1 MSLLLEALR
10 RAEEEAQKNK
20 QPGTLAAASS
30 ALPAA
35 AATPLKHDAPAPSV
49 VLTHRQAMLA
59 ASVMAG
65 SRPRTNA
72 GAQPWRK
79 GWLVLAVA
87 MVFPVAALVLYGDVL
102 VASVGMLA
110 TAPTAPTAPIIPATL
125 PISLPASLPELSTP
139 DSAATTA
146 VMAVLAAAAV
156 AEPLPVP
163 APPRPAAQRT
173 PRTRSAAA
181 APPPEVTDKSVADR
195 DANNRPAAAAA
206 ATGPSLSLTA
216 SAAKPD
222 ALMASAYAAYQA
234 GNPTEAGRLYRQ
246 VLKADATQRDA
257 WLGLAVMAHADG
269 QREPALDAYKRVLRL
284 EPQNPTA
291 LAGIHSLSSQA
302 GEPMHESR
310 LRDLLARSPE
320 EPDLNHALGLVLS
333 AAQRWAEAQPLFF
346 KAHQLVPLEPRF
358 AYNLAVTLDHL
369 RKPSLARQY
378 YEAALVLAQD
388 SEAGFDASSARSRL
402 AVLRAG
408 SAEKNPR

>member
-10 RAEEEAQKNK
+10 RAEEEAQKSK
-20 QPGTLAAASS
+20 QLETLATAPA

-35 AATPLKHDAPAPSV
+35 SSTRAKRDGSAPSV
-49 VLTHRQAMLA
+49 ALTHRQAMLA
-59 ASVMAG
+59 AGVMAG
-65 SRPRTNA
+65 SRQRTSAAA
-72 GAQPWRK
+72 GSWRK
-79 GWLVLAVA
+79 GWLVLALAV
-87 MVFPVAALVLYGDVL
+87 VFPVAALVFYGDL
-102 VASVGMLA
+102 WVASVGLLG
-110 TAPTAPTAPIIPATL
+110 TAPTAQIIPVTM
-125 PISLPASLPELSTP
+125 PVSLPVSLPELVMP
-139 DSAATTA
+139 DSAPTTATTA
-146 VMAVLAAAAV
+146 VMAVLAAAPV
-156 AEPLPVP
+156 AEPLPVL
-163 APPRPAAQRT
+163 AVLPRPATQRT
-173 PRTRSAAA
+173 PRTRIAAA
-181 APPPEVTDKSVADR
+181 VPPPDITDKPTADR
-195 DANNRPAAAAA
+195 DTNSRGTAAPI
-206 ATGPSLSLTA
+206 GPSLSLTA

-234 GNPTEAGRLYRQ
+234 GNTAEASRLYRQ

-257 WLGLAVMAHADG
+257 WLGLAVMAHTDD

-284 EPQNPTA
+284 EPQNAIA
-291 LAGIHSLSSQA
+291 LAGINSLSSQA
-302 GEPMHESR
+302 GEPQQESR

-333 AAQRWAEAQPLFF
+333 GAQRWSEAQPLFF

-388 SEAGFDASSARSRL
+388 SEAGFDESSARSRL

-408 SAEKNPR
+408 SAETRTR

>member
-10 RAEEEAQKNK
+10 RAEEEAKKNK
-20 QPGTLAAASS
+20 PTDTF
-30 ALPAA
+30 A
-35 AATPLKHDAPAPSV
+35 AATPAKHDAPAPSV
-49 VLTHRQAMLA
+49 VLTHRQAMSA
-59 ASVMAG
+59 AGVMAG

-72 GAQPWRK
+72 VAQPWRK
-79 GWLVLAVA
+79 GRLVLAVA
-87 MVFPVAALVLYGDVL
+87 MAFPVAALVLYGDVW

-110 TAPTAPTAPIIPATL
+110 TAPTVPIIPATL
-125 PISLPASLPELSTP
+125 PISPPASLPELTTL
-139 DSAATTA
+139 DSAPTTA
-146 VMAVLAAAAV
+146 VMAVLAATPV

-173 PRTRSAAA
+173 PRTRSAAVAPSPGVADKA
-181 APPPEVTDKSVADR
+181 AADR
-195 DANNRPAAAAA
+195 DAISRSAAA

-216 SAAKPD
+216 SAAKPN
-222 ALMASAYAAYQA
+222 AQMASAYAAYQA
-234 GNPTEAGRLYRQ
+234 GNTTEAGRLYRL

-257 WLGLAVMAHADG
+257 WLGLAVIAHAAD

-284 EPQNPTA
+284 EPQNATA
-291 LAGIHSLSSQA
+291 LAGIHSLNNQA
-302 GEPMHESR
+302 GEPQQESR

-320 EPDLNHALGLVLS
+320 EPDLNHALGVLLS
-333 AAQRWAEAQPLFF
+333 GAQRWSEAQPLFF

-378 YEAALVLAQD
+378 YEAALLLAQD
-388 SEAGFDASSARSRL
+388 SDAGFDESSARSRL

-408 SAEKNPR
+408 AAEKRPR

>member
-20 QPGTLAAASS
+20 PTG
-30 ALPAA
+30 ALA
-35 AATPLKHDAPAPSV
+35 AATPAKHDAPAPSV
-49 VLTHRQAMLA
+49 VLSHRQAMLA
-59 ASVMAG
+59 AGVMAG
-65 SRPRTNA
+65 SRPRPNA

-110 TAPTAPTAPIIPATL
+110 TAPTVAIIPATS
-125 PISLPASLPELSTP
+125 PISLPASLPELTIP
-139 DSAATTA
+139 DSAATTATTA
-146 VMAVLAAAAV
+146 VMAVLAAAVV

-173 PRTRSAAA
+173 PRTRLAAT
-181 APPPEVTDKSVADR
+181 APPPEVSDK
-195 DANNRPAAAAA
+195 PTAAP
-206 ATGPSLSLTA
+206 TGPSLSLTA

-234 GNPTEAGRLYRQ
+234 GNTAEAGRLYRL
-246 VLKADATQRDA
+246 VLKADVTQRDA

-320 EPDLNHALGLVLS
+320 EPDLNHALGLLLS
-333 AAQRWAEAQPLFF
+333 GAQRWSEAQPLFF

-378 YEAALVLAQD
+378 YESALILAQD
-388 SEAGFDASSARSRL
+388 SEAGFDESSARSRL
-402 AVLRAG
+402 AVLRTGAV
-408 SAEKNPR
+408 EKRSR

>member
-20 QPGTLAAASS
+20 PTGTLAATT
-30 ALPAA
+30 PA
-35 AATPLKHDAPAPSV
+35 KHDAPAPSV
-49 VLTHRQAMLA
+49 VLTHRQAMSA
-59 ASVMAG
+59 AGVMAG

-87 MVFPVAALVLYGDVL
+87 MVFPLAALVLYGDVL
-102 VASVGMLA
+102 VASVGMLT
-110 TAPTAPTAPIIPATL
+110 TAPTAAIIPATL
-125 PISLPASLPELSTP
+125 PISLPASLPELTTP

-146 VMAVLAAAAV
+146 VMAVLAAAPV

-173 PRTRSAAA
+173 PRTRLAAT
-181 APPPEVTDKSVADR
+181 APPPEVSDK
-195 DANNRPAAAAA
+195 PTAAP
-206 ATGPSLSLTA
+206 TGPSLSLTA
-216 SAAKPD
+216 SAPKPD

-234 GNPTEAGRLYRQ
+234 GNTAEAGRLYRL
-246 VLKADATQRDA
+246 VLKADVTQRDA

-291 LAGIHSLSSQA
+291 LAGIHSLSRQA

-320 EPDLNHALGLVLS
+320 EPDLNHALGLLLS
-333 AAQRWAEAQPLFF
+333 GAQRWSEAQPLFF

-388 SEAGFDASSARSRL
+388 SEAGFDEPSARSRVL
-402 AVLRAG
+402 VLRAG
-408 SAEKNPR
+408 ATETRNR

>member
-20 QPGTLAAASS
+20 PTGTLAAAT
-30 ALPAA
+30 PA
-35 AATPLKHDAPAPSV
+35 KHDAPAPSV

-59 ASVMAG
+59 AGVMAG

-87 MVFPVAALVLYGDVL
+87 MAFPVVALVLYGDVL
-102 VASVGMLA
+102 VASVGMLTTA
-110 TAPTAPTAPIIPATL
+110 PAAPTAPTAAIIPATL

-146 VMAVLAAAAV
+146 VMAVLAAAVV

-163 APPRPAAQRT
+163 VPPRPAAQRT
-173 PRTRSAAA
+173 PRTRLTAT
-181 APPPEVTDKSVADR
+181 APPPEVSDK
-195 DANNRPAAAAA
+195 PTAAP
-206 ATGPSLSLTA
+206 TGPSLSLTA

-234 GNPTEAGRLYRQ
+234 GNTTEAGRLYRL
-246 VLKADATQRDA
+246 VLKADVTQRDA

-291 LAGIHSLSSQA
+291 LAGIHSLSSQV
-302 GEPMHESR
+302 GEPLHESR

-320 EPDLNHALGLVLS
+320 EPDLNHALGLLLS
-333 AAQRWAEAQPLFF
+333 GAQRWSEAQPLFF

-378 YEAALVLAQD
+378 YESALILAQD
-388 SEAGFDASSARSRL
+388 SEAGFDESSARSRL

-408 SAEKNPR
+408 AAEKRPR

>member
-20 QPGTLAAASS
+20 PTGTLAAAT
-30 ALPAA
+30 PA
-35 AATPLKHDAPAPSV
+35 KHDAPAPSV
-49 VLTHRQAMLA
+49 VLTHRQAMSA
-59 ASVMAG
+59 AAVMAG

-87 MVFPVAALVLYGDVL
+87 MAFPVAALVLYGDVL
-102 VASVGMLA
+102 VDSVGMLA

-125 PISLPASLPELSTP
+125 PISLPASLPELTTP

-146 VMAVLAAAAV
+146 VTAVLAAAGV

-163 APPRPAAQRT
+163 APPRPAAQRM
-173 PRTRSAAA
+173 PRTRLAAA
-181 APPPEVTDKSVADR
+181 APPPEVTDKSTAGR
-195 DANNRPAAAAA
+195 DANSRPAAAATVP
-206 ATGPSLSLTA
+206 TGPSLSLTA
-216 SAAKPD
+216 SAPKPD

-234 GNPTEAGRLYRQ
+234 GNTTEAGRLYRL
-246 VLKADATQRDA
+246 VLKADVTQRDA

-302 GEPMHESR
+302 GELMHESR

-320 EPDLNHALGLVLS
+320 EPDLNHALGLLLS
-333 AAQRWAEAQPLFF
+333 GAQRWSEAQPLFF

-378 YEAALVLAQD
+378 YEIALVLAQD
-388 SEAGFDASSARSRL
+388 SEAGFDASSARSRVL
-402 AVLRAG
+402 VLRAG
-408 SAEKNPR
+408 AAETRNR